1 MQLMELDSKS
11 FTLHEY
17 YLLIVVESLGLV
29 VVESLV
35 VESLLLLVIVK
46 TLVLVVV
53 ESLEKF

>member
-11 FTLHEY
+11 FRLHEY

-53 ESLEKF
+53 ES